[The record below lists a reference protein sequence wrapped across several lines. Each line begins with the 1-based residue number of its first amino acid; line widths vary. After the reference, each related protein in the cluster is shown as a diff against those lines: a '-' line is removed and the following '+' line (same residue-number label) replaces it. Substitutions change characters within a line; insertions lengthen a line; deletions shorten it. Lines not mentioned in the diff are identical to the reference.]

1 MKKAN
6 GPAIGMENH
15 RNLLLV
21 KRSELLSGFRSQR
34 DILVGPGAAPPE
46 DLSPAFQD
54 QFVAIQLSRLNSLEL
69 KTLDDALSRV
79 NSEDYAVCVDCGGAI
94 SRRRLEAI
102 PWATRCIAC
111 QEHFI
116 S

>member
-6 GPAIGMENH
+6 GPAIGMENY

-34 DILVGPGAAPPE
+34 DILVGPGAAPLE

-69 KTLDDALSRV
+69 KLLDAALNRV
-79 NSEDYAVCVDCGGAI
+79 DSEDYAVCVDCGGAI

-111 QEHFI
+111 QEHF
-116 S
+116 SS